1 MNSKRIMRAPTLAR
15 EGSVII
21 MVLKI
26 TLKNFAF
33 VMSLKIRPIL
43 KALATVAY
51 FGPKLLLVVCP
62 MMRVT

>member
-1 MNSKRIMRAPTLAR
+1 MRAPTLAR
-15 EGSVII
+15 EGIVII

-26 TLKNFAF
+26 TLKNLAF

-51 FGPKLLLVVCP
+51 FGPKLLLVIFP
-62 MMRVT
+62 IMRVA